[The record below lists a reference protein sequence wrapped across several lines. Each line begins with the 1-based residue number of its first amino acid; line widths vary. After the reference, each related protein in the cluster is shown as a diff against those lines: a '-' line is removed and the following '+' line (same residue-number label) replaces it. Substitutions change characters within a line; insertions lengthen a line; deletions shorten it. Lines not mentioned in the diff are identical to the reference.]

1 VPAGF
6 CGETDQEHRATAD
19 LLLRTR
25 YDNAFIFA
33 YSQRDKTYAAR
44 HLPDD
49 VPAEVKT
56 QRLADLF
63 SVYRQGQAQL
73 NELEVGRLHL
83 VLLDGRPRRDGENA
97 LQGRT
102 CSMKR
107 VIIPEQPVPSSL
119 RALQQQCG
127 TGLWPD
133 YQQQQQQ
140 GLYAGPVSSL
150 RSGDYVAVLVR
161 EVVGSST
168 LLSVP
173 LAKTSIQEFA
183 QVLGGTIVSAD
194 QAPGWLVQ
202 QGAAAAA
209 AAAVAAVGGVRD
221 GESQQV
227 LVAQG

>member
-1 VPAGF
+1 MCAGF
-6 CGETDQEHRATAD
+6 CGETDQEHQATAD
-19 LLLRTR
+19 LLLHTR

-44 HLPDD
+44 HLADD
-49 VPAEVKT
+49 VPAEVKS

-63 SVYRQGQAQL
+63 AAYRKGQAEL
-73 NELEVGRLHL
+73 NQLEVGRIHL
-83 VLLDGRPRRDGENA
+83 VLLDGRPRRDGQHS

-119 RALQQQCG
+119 CALQQQFA
-127 TGLWPD
+127 GLPYD
-133 YQQQQQQ
+133 AQQQQQ
-140 GLYAGPVSSL
+140 LYMGPVSSL
-150 RSGDYVAVLVR
+150 GTGDYVAVLVQQ
-161 EVVGSST
+161 VVGSST
-168 LLSVP
+168 LISVP
-173 LAKTSIQEFA
+173 LARTSIQEFA
-183 QVLGGTIVSAD
+183 SVLGSTIISAD
-194 QAPGWLVQ
+194 KAPAWLLQ

-209 AAAVAAVGGVRD
+209 AAASVGGGVSD

>member
-6 CGETDQEHRATAD
+6 CGETHQEHQATAD

-44 HLPDD
+44 HFPDD
-49 VPAEVKT
+49 VPADVKS

-63 SVYRQGQAQL
+63 AAYRQGQAEL
-73 NELEVGRLHL
+73 NGLEVGRLHL

-119 RALQQQCG
+119 RALQQHCS

-133 YQQQQQQ
+133 RQQQ
-140 GLYAGPVSSL
+140 LYAGPVSSL
-150 RSGDYVAVLVR
+150 STGDYVAVLVR

-183 QVLGGTIVSAD
+183 QVLGGTIIGAD
-194 QAPGWLVQ
+194 QAPGWLVG
-202 QGAAAAA
+202 QGAAAA
-209 AAAVAAVGGVRD
+209 D
-221 GESQQV
+221 LEPQQV
-227 LVAQG
+227 LMAQG